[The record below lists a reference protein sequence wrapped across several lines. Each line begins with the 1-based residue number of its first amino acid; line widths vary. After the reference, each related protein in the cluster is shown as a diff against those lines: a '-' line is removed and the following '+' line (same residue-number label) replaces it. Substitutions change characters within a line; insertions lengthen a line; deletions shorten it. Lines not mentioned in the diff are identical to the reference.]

1 MGFIHGANRHE
12 EILFPER
19 LDDYIAEENPV
30 RFIDA
35 FVDHLNLTTL
45 GFQRATP
52 AATGRPA
59 YHPADLLKLYIYGYL
74 YRLRSSRRLEQET
87 HRNVELMWLL
97 KKLRPDHK
105 TIADFRKNN
114 LKPIRQVCREFTL
127 LCKQLDL
134 FAGALVAIDGGK
146 FKAVNAKERNFTSD
160 QLKHL
165 LQQIDQRVEAYL
177 KDLDG
182 QDNAE
187 DAEPPGAAVVE
198 NLPAKIEA
206 LQHRKLLYADL
217 QAQ

>member
-35 FVDHLNLTTL
+35 FVDNLNLTTL
-45 GFQRATP
+45 GFQRLKP

-59 YHPADLLKLYIYGYL
+59 HHPADLLKLYIDGYL

-105 TIADFRKNN
+105 TIDDFRKKN
-114 LKPIRQVCREFTL
+114 LKP
-127 LCKQLDL
+127 
-134 FAGALVAIDGGK
+134 
-146 FKAVNAKERNFTSD
+146 
-160 QLKHL
+160 
-165 LQQIDQRVEAYL
+165 
-177 KDLDG
+177 
-182 QDNAE
+182 
-187 DAEPPGAAVVE
+187 
-198 NLPAKIEA
+198 LP
-206 LQHRKLLYADL
+206 QGMY
-217 QAQ
+217 

>member
-1 MGFIHGANRHE
+1 MGFIHGANRHA

-19 LDDYIAEENPV
+19 LDDSIAEENPV

-59 YHPADLLKLYIYGYL
+59 YAPADLLQLYIDGSL

-134 FAGALVAIDGGK
+134 FGAELVAIDGSK
-146 FKAVNAKERNFTSD
+146 FRAVNAKERNFT
-160 QLKHL
+160 
-165 LQQIDQRVEAYL
+165 
-177 KDLDG
+177 
-182 QDNAE
+182 QD
-187 DAEPPGAAVVE
+187 
-198 NLPAKIEA
+198 
-206 LQHRKLLYADL
+206 KLTKPI
-217 QAQ
+217 AQS